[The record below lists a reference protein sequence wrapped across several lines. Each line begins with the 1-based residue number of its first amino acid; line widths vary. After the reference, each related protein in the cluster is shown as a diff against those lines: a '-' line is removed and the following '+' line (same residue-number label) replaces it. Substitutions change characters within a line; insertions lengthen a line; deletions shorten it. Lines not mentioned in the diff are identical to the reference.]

1 MIPPTCQSAPAPPQR
16 FAPRLLTVAIV
27 CDGIGDVVG
36 GSFISTLRFAELL
49 KERGHQV
56 VLITSG
62 SRKHPRNHEY
72 RGMKTY
78 RLFGVLIPWSEGQLY
93 LAIPFGKRLR
103 AIFHDERIDLV
114 HVMIPMPL
122 GLVAVRVAKAM
133 GIPVVMHSH
142 TQPENIFMNAP
153 HFPGRD
159 ALHRRFCAYLNW
171 IYRQGDAMIY
181 PSAFSRRQFPE
192 LSTLTNTVISNGVN
206 RDRFRA
212 TSPDAFMHAFN
223 LSGAKQRLM
232 YLGRLHREKN
242 VDTLIRAMPILMAH
256 RPHTHLFIVG
266 FGYEQPALERL
277 ARECHVAAQV
287 TFCGFVPDEDLAAA
301 YSACDLFVLPSL
313 AELEGMAVLEAMS
326 CGKPILIADAKDSA
340 ATDFVDG
347 NGLLFRAGDPAHLA
361 EQAARLLSHPERL
374 RAMGEMSL
382 TKSRSFDITQ
392 SAAAIESLY
401 YSLLPEP

>member
-1 MIPPTCQSAPAPPQR
+1 MIGRAPAPSSVSATR
-16 FAPRLLTVAIV
+16 ILNVAMV

-49 KERGHQV
+49 KERGHRV
-56 VLITSG
+56 VFISSG
-62 SRKHPRNHEY
+62 SRKHPRNHEF

-78 RLFGVLIPWSEGQLY
+78 RLFGVLIPWSEGQLH
-93 LAIPFGKRLR
+93 LAIPWANRLR
-103 AIFHDERIDLV
+103 AILRDERIDLV

-133 GIPVVMHSH
+133 GLPVVMHSH

-171 IYRQGDAMIY
+171 IYRQSDAMIY

-192 LSTLTNTVISNGVN
+192 LSMLTNKVISNGVN
-206 RDRFRA
+206 RHRFCP
-212 TSPDAFMHAFN
+212 TSPDAFMHKFN
-223 LSGAKQRLM
+223 LPCAKQRLM

-242 VDTLIRAMPILMAH
+242 VETLIRAMSILLAH

-277 ARECHVAAQV
+277 ARERGVAAHV

-326 CGKPILIADAKDSA
+326 CGKPILIADSKDSA
-340 ATDFVDG
+340 ATDFVEG
-347 NGLLFRAGDPAHLA
+347 NGLLFRAGDAEHLA
-361 EQAARLLSHPERL
+361 AQATRLLSDPERL
-374 RAMGEMSL
+374 RAMGQVSV
-382 TKSRSFDITQ
+382 TKSRSFDITE
-392 SAAAIESLY
+392 SVAAIESLY
-401 YSLLPEP
+401 YSLLPTP